1 MPYQSHRDPRV
12 PYALMDDDPLP
23 ANMRRRAEEELRRWK
38 EMDERQFQM
47 QREAE
52 RLEAEAVELSRRMR
66 PIEDEWAPV
75 WVELGL
81 PYP

>member
-12 PYALMDDDPLP
+12 PYALMDDSSIGDG
-23 ANMRRRAEEELRRWK
+23 MRRRAEEALRRWK

-52 RLEAEAVELSRRMR
+52 RLEAEANDLLRQLTS
-66 PIEDEWAPV
+66 IEAEWAPI
-75 WVELGL
+75 WRELGL
-81 PYP
+81 PFP

>member
-1 MPYQSHRDPRV
+1 MPYQAYRDPRV
-12 PYALMDDDPLP
+12 PYALMDESGMGGD
-23 ANMRRRAEEELRRWK
+23 MRRRAEEALRRWK
-38 EMDERQFQM
+38 EMDQRQIDM

-66 PIEDEWAPV
+66 PIEDEWADV